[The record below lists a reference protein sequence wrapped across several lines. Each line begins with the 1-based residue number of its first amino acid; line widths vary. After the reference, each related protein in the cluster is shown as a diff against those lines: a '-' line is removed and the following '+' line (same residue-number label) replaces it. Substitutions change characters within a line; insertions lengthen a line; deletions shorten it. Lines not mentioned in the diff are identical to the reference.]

1 MHMSKKSSN
10 FVPKFGFLYII
21 YNRTIKNGQMLKH
34 LHIQNYALISHLD
47 IDFEGG
53 FSVLTGETGAGKS
66 IILGALSLV
75 MGARADSKAITDGE
89 DKCIIE
95 ATFQTTSPQPSLKE
109 RELLPLGETRE
120 MSDII
125 IRRELYANGKSRS
138 FVDDSLVTL
147 QELKGLANKLIDI
160 HSQHANLLIENADF
174 QLELV
179 DAIAQNSTLLE
190 AYSAQY
196 DRYITA
202 CEELQKLQSLA
213 KKSRQDADY
222 IQYRYKLLD
231 EAHLEAGELEELE
244 TEQYQLS
251 HAEEIQ
257 TSLQTALE
265 ALRGEQG
272 SALEALRS
280 CHLDE
285 AAADLQERIES
296 ARIEIQDIAE
306 EAERKLNHIEMDPQ
320 RLEWV
325 EERMGALEE
334 LKHKFS
340 AETID
345 ELIAIRDELA
355 EQVNRLDS
363 FDFDIEQ
370 AQKTVETE
378 KSTLT
383 KTAEALTKSRKAVVP
398 QICERLVNGLQSLGV
413 AHAKIEVPILPASDF
428 TPNGCDEVQILFA
441 ANLNQS
447 LRAVSEVASG
457 GEISRLMLCIKA
469 LIASTKGLPTIIFDE
484 IDTGVSGN
492 IATQMAKIM
501 KEMSKSRQI
510 IAITH
515 LPQIAAQGESHYKVY
530 KADTDKR
537 TETHISRLNE
547 EERVTEIASMLS
559 GKDVTDAAIQTAK
572 ELLLCCH

>member
-1 MHMSKKSSN
+1 
-10 FVPKFGFLYII
+10 
-21 YNRTIKNGQMLKH
+21 MLRH
-34 LHIQNYALISHLD
+34 LHIQNYALISRLD
-47 IDFEGG
+47 IDFEEG

-66 IILGALSLV
+66 IILGALALV
-75 MGARADSKAITDGE
+75 LGARADSKAITDGE

-95 ATFQTTSPQPSLKE
+95 ATFDVQRDDVQCTKDDGQWTKDNVQCTKE
-109 RELLPLGETRE
+109 
-120 MSDII
+120 MI

-174 QLELV
+174 QLEVV
-179 DAIAQNSTLLE
+179 DTIACNEAQLS

-196 DRYITA
+196 ERYTA
-202 CEELQKLQSLA
+202 AVEQLHHLQALA

-222 IQYRYKLLD
+222 IQYRYQLLN
-231 EAHLEAGELEELE
+231 EANLQTGELEELE
-244 TEQYQLS
+244 NEQYQLS

-257 TSLQTALE
+257 AALQTAIE
-265 ALRGEQG
+265 AIQGEQG
-272 SALEALRS
+272 SAIEALRM
-280 CHLDE
+280 CHLGD
-285 AAADLQERIES
+285 AATELQERIES
-296 ARIEIQDIAE
+296 TRIELQDIAE
-306 EAERKLNHIEMDPQ
+306 EAERKLSHIEMDPQ
-320 RLEWV
+320 RLQWV
-325 EERMGALEE
+325 EERIASLEE
-334 LKHKFS
+334 LLHKFN
-340 AETID
+340 AESLD
-345 ELIAIRDELA
+345 ELIAMRDELA

-370 AQKTVETE
+370 AKKTVETE
-378 KSTLT
+378 KKALT
-383 KTAEALTKSRKAVVP
+383 KAAEALTKSRKAVVP
-398 QICERLVNGLQSLGV
+398 QICERLISGLQSLGV
-413 AHAKIEVPILPASDF
+413 AHAKIEVPILPAPDF

-537 TETHISRLNE
+537 TETHISRLTDT
-547 EERVTEIASMLS
+547 ERITEIASMLS
-559 GKDVTDAAIQTAK
+559 GKDVSEAAVQTAQ
-572 ELLLCCH
+572 ELLNIK